1 MDATDVCFAPVL
13 SLAEAPQHPHNQHR
27 EVFTEVAG
35 VVQPNPSPRFSRT
48 KEGIQ
53 GPPSHEGQDTDAVLR
68 SAGYDADDIVKLRDV
83 GAVA

>member
-1 MDATDVCFAPVL
+1 MFSGLNQETSGVRSWMPPMCA
-13 SLAEAPQHPHNQHR
+13 SLRFFLVQKHLNTRTINIA

-53 GPPSHEGQDTDAVLR
+53 GPPSHEGQDTDAVL
-68 SAGYDADDIVKLRDV
+68 SIGGL
-83 GAVA
+83 